1 MSKIAVYLSIL
12 FLVACNTSTPNK
24 QRITGVVLDSA
35 IEGLNYKC
43 ANDETGV
50 TTAEGQF
57 SCEQFPVQ
65 FFVGSLAISAELNSI
80 ATDGKMFLGD
90 LLGLDRSNT
99 SDDRVLNLAVLL
111 QSLDDDNNP
120 ENGIQLTSVAKSNFT
135 VEQHIDDM
143 SSTDINTQLTA
154 MGKTVVAVNDAQSH
168 LISTLAANEA
178 SVSSTNNQT
187 NADTLAPSGPILVL
201 ATTKNLVSIGLKG
214 EIASKVFIGETET
227 STLDESGQT
236 NIDLDTSGDNG
247 NKIFNITLKDAAGNI
262 SRALN
267 ITIAKTTP
275 DTTAPNL
282 PTLSIPPS
290 INSAGL
296 VSFEI
301 TGEAGAKVF
310 IGTLNVATLDEDGK
324 ATITINIADINNQLT
339 SVDANGVKTLSITLK
354 DAAGNRSTV
363 LTINTDYKELL
374 TKQEAIRFL
383 NQTTFGHN
391 KTDIDHLIS
400 IGTTQWMNDQLA
412 LASTYDLPLAQQES
426 HINALIK
433 TARALAPTKNPES
446 FVYYTNPNNNFN
458 SNAQFNMRGF
468 RQDSWAERT
477 MFASDQLRQRMA
489 FALSQII
496 VVSEN
501 DAALSERAD
510 SLAYHYDILAKHA
523 FGNYKDLLK
532 EVALSPAM
540 GMYLTH
546 QGSQKASGV
555 ILPDENFARE
565 IMQLFSIGLY
575 KLNTDGSFIIEGG
588 QPVPTY
594 TQSDVEE
601 MAKIW
606 TGWELLDNHTPY
618 ITRFGYST
626 SGIGKYGMPM
636 EFDATY
642 HEAGAKTILGINI
655 PAGQTGQQDVD
666 SAIQIL
672 MNNPSMAPFVSRQL
686 IQRLVTS
693 NPTAAYISRV
703 ATVFNDDGTGVK
715 GNLKAVLKAILLDD
729 EAKKGSTDN
738 AQFGKVKEPLLAILQ
753 FLKAFDVKKLD
764 NAQFSIESL
773 NASLG
778 QEAMQAS
785 SVFNFYSP
793 NYTPNDADF
802 INNKFNAPELQ
813 VQTGFRLASVNNY
826 IFNLMQRN
834 ERIKGIKQQGSL
846 SAFENTL
853 SSHSYKHNLTISIA
867 DELAVMKIAL
877 NDPND
882 GFAGL
887 NQKTTRDAAINALL
901 DHLEDKILTRKLTSA
916 QQSTI
921 VNYFDFY
928 HADTEDAAWKIIR
941 KTLRFIVP
949 SHIYMIQD

>member
-1 MSKIAVYLSIL
+1 
-12 FLVACNTSTPNK
+12 
-24 QRITGVVLDSA
+24 
-35 IEGLNYKC
+35 
-43 ANDETGV
+43 
-50 TTAEGQF
+50 
-57 SCEQFPVQ
+57 
-65 FFVGSLAISAELNSI
+65 
-80 ATDGKMFLGD
+80 
-90 LLGLDRSNT
+90 
-99 SDDRVLNLAVLL
+99 
-111 QSLDDDNNP
+111 
-120 ENGIQLTSVAKSNFT
+120 
-135 VEQHIDDM
+135 
-143 SSTDINTQLTA
+143 
-154 MGKTVVAVNDAQSH
+154 
-168 LISTLAANEA
+168 
-178 SVSSTNNQT
+178 
-187 NADTLAPSGPILVL
+187 
-201 ATTKNLVSIGLKG
+201 
-214 EIASKVFIGETET
+214 
-227 STLDESGQT
+227 
-236 NIDLDTSGDNG
+236 
-247 NKIFNITLKDAAGNI
+247 
-262 SRALN
+262 
-267 ITIAKTTP
+267 
-275 DTTAPNL
+275 
-282 PTLSIPPS
+282 
-290 INSAGL
+290 
-296 VSFEI
+296 
-301 TGEAGAKVF
+301 
-310 IGTLNVATLDEDGK
+310 
-324 ATITINIADINNQLT
+324 
-339 SVDANGVKTLSITLK
+339 
-354 DAAGNRSTV
+354 
-363 LTINTDYKELL
+363 
-374 TKQEAIRFL
+374 
-383 NQTTFGHN
+383 
-391 KTDIDHLIS
+391 
-400 IGTTQWMNDQLA
+400 
-412 LASTYDLPLAQQES
+412 
-426 HINALIK
+426 
-433 TARALAPTKNPES
+433 
-446 FVYYTNPNNNFN
+446 
-458 SNAQFNMRGF
+458 
-468 RQDSWAERT
+468 
-477 MFASDQLRQRMA
+477 
-489 FALSQII
+489 
-496 VVSEN
+496 
-501 DAALSERAD
+501 
-510 SLAYHYDILAKHA
+510 
-523 FGNYKDLLK
+523 
-532 EVALSPAM
+532 
-540 GMYLTH
+540 
-546 QGSQKASGV
+546 
-555 ILPDENFARE
+555 
-565 IMQLFSIGLY
+565 
-575 KLNTDGSFIIEGG
+575 
-588 QPVPTY
+588 
-594 TQSDVEE
+594 
-601 MAKIW
+601 
-606 TGWELLDNHTPY
+606 
-618 ITRFGYST
+618 
-626 SGIGKYGMPM
+626 M